1 MKPMYS
7 IIIPVYNEEK
17 TLPELHRRLGA
28 ALQPLGRDIE
38 IILVDDG
45 SRDRSFE
52 LMKEARNHDSRIK
65 IVSLSRNFGHQ
76 VAISAGIDLARGD
89 AVILMDGDLQDPP
102 ELIGTMIQRWR
113 EGYQVVYTIKRT
125 RRENRLKR
133 FAFHSFYRLLH
144 AVSTIEIPM
153 EAGNFSLLDRKVV
166 EVLRAMPER
175 NRYISGLRAWA
186 GFKQIGLEYDRGAR
200 FAGRPQMSFR
210 RLTELALDGIFS
222 FSKAP
227 LRAAIYVGVFSA
239 LIAFFGGLYV
249 LSEKLFTD
257 KAILGWASTIVSVT
271 FLGGLVL
278 MTLGIIGEY
287 IGRIYDEVKHRPLY
301 VIRESLGFTEAGRS
315 TRRGKQTSS
324 PRRRRS

>member
-1 MKPMYS
+1 MYS

-52 LMKEARNHDSRIK
+52 LMKEARSHDSRIK
-65 IVSLSRNFGHQ
+65 VVSLSRNFGHQ
-76 VAISAGIDLARGD
+76 IAISAGIDLARGD

-125 RRENRLKR
+125 RRENRFKR

-200 FAGRPQMSFR
+200 FAGKPQMSFR
-210 RLTELALDGIFS
+210 RLMELALDGIFS

-227 LRAAIYVGVFSA
+227 LRIAIYVGVFSA
-239 LIAFFGGLYV
+239 LVAFFGGLYV

-287 IGRIYDEVKHRPLY
+287 IGRIYDEVKHRPMY
-301 VIRESLGFTEAGRS
+301 VVRESLGFTEAGSSNRH
-315 TRRGKQTSS
+315 RKQTSS
-324 PRRRRS
+324 PRRRHS